1 MKKFYSFLTIGL
13 LSLSAIGQSTQD
25 VTFKVD
31 MNNYSG
37 TAFNGVFVN
46 GNFNGWC
53 GFCSP

>member
-13 LSLSAIGQSTQD
+13 LSLSAMGQSTQD

-31 MNNYSG
+31 MNNYTG